1 MTFHHDL
8 PISLFQQ
15 SLVGHLPN
23 DENNDAEKYLEKTKE
38 FTKCLVNE
46 QLLLR
51 DSNKPILRISFL
63 PTLACDATQLFFVL
77 LILFVQHIVAI

>member
-23 DENNDAEKYLEKTKE
+23 DEYNDAEKYLEKT
-38 FTKCLVNE
+38 
-46 QLLLR
+46 
-51 DSNKPILRISFL
+51 
-63 PTLACDATQLFFVL
+63 
-77 LILFVQHIVAI
+77 